1 MSVKEWGLSASKREK
16 RTGVRLAGSILRVT
30 VVWIGMGLCFV
41 APKSITRT
49 CASPETSK
57 DEFAAYQLA
66 GSPSLKPDG
75 NVTEG
80 SQTSDGDLD

>member
-1 MSVKEWGLSASKREK
+1 MKEWGLLASKREK
-16 RTGVRLAGSILRVT
+16 RTGGRLAGSIMRVT
-30 VVWIGMGLCFV
+30 VVWKGMGLCLV
-41 APKSITRT
+41 APKGRSRT

-57 DEFAAYQLA
+57 DEFVAYQLA
-66 GSPSLKPDG
+66 GSPSLKTDR